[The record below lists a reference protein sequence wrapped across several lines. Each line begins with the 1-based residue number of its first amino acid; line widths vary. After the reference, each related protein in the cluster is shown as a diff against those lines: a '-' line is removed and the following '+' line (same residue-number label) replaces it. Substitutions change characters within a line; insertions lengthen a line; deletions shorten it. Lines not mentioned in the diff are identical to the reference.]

1 MDSSEESLGMK
12 DIDGNGV
19 GDVDEVEDRILL
31 GNCKETVGTE
41 DRRVVVVED
50 CGTRGLF

>member
-1 MDSSEESLGMK
+1 MK

-19 GDVDEVEDRILL
+19 GGVDKVEDRIPL
-31 GNCKETVGTE
+31 GNCRGLVDTE

-50 CGTRGLF
+50 CGTRGTF